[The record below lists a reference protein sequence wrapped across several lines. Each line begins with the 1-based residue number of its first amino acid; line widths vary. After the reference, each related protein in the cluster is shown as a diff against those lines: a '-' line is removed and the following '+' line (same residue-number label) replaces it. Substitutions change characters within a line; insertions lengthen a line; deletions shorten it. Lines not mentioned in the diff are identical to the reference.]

1 MAIVKYI
8 LEDNSAVIIEADI
21 GQNLMQLAVDNGLQ
35 GIEGACGGSCMCA
48 TCHVQIE
55 SVNGLKLEERSDL
68 EIEILEMEIDEVAQ
82 NSRLGCQIIIREG
95 MESIT
100 ARIASISN
108 F

>member
-1 MAIVKYI
+1 MAQINYI
-8 LEDNSAVIIEADI
+8 LEDNSEVTIEADI
-21 GQNLMQLAVDNGLQ
+21 GQNLMQLAVDNGLE

-55 SVNGLKLEERSDL
+55 SVNGVQLEDRSEMEL
-68 EIEILEMEIDEVAQ
+68 EILEMEIDELAP
-82 NSRLGCQIIIREG
+82 NSRLGCQTVICEG

-100 ARIASISN
+100 ARIVSISN